1 MRSGA
6 KSLLDFNL
14 PMKKSIILLEKQ
26 TTYSMNREEFYQPY
40 SEKKEK
46 KI

>member
-26 TTYSMNREEFYQPY
+26 TTHTFLKEEFYQPH
-40 SEKKEK
+40 SEKEHK